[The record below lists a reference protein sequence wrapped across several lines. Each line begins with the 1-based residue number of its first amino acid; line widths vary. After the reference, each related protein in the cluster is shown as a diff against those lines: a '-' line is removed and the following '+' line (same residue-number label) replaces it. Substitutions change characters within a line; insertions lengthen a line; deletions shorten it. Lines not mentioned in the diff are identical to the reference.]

1 MQFIGQYLKKSR
13 EEKHIDIGLVSKNLH
28 ISIDLIK
35 KIESDDFL
43 DLMDMTFLTGHVRAY
58 AKFLDLDADE
68 IIKHFK
74 IQTSFSNNKSF
85 ENLPKS
91 LEYNNFFNFSM
102 SVSCLS
108 IIFISCFVYFL
119 FLKPNDLQ
127 PNYMMTPDL
136 PENLQ
141 FKIEESEMQT
151 AINSNKMA
159 NSLEKQNEPI
169 IPDLHNN
176 TFDNEFSSNES
187 SVIASLQ
194 TQEDS
199 NSFAGQ
205 ITLKF
210 QNSTWIQLR
219 NNKNE
224 IVFSKLMNEKDE
236 YSYLISDNYSLT
248 TGNAGNII
256 VLINKQARGKVGK
269 KGEVIDSLIIHSEFN
284 N

>member
-1 MQFIGQYLKKSR
+1 MQFVGKYLKKSR
-13 EEKHIDIGLVSKNLH
+13 EEKHINIDLVSKNLH

-43 DLMDMTFLTGHVRAY
+43 NYMDISYLTGHVRAY
-58 AKFLDLDADE
+58 AKYLDLDANE

-85 ENLPKS
+85 EELPKP
-91 LEYNNFFNFSM
+91 LEKNNFFNFSIIFSFS
-102 SVSCLS
+102 SV
-108 IIFISCFVYFL
+108 IFISFFVYFL

-127 PNYMMTPDL
+127 PSFTITPDL

-141 FKIEESEMQT
+141 FEIEESEMQT
-151 AINSNKMA
+151 VLDKRKKID
-159 NSLEKQNEPI
+159 SLTKN
-169 IPDLHNN
+169 
-176 TFDNEFSSNES
+176 NEFIISDLENKIKDSESFLNES

-194 TQEDS
+194 STEDL
-199 NSFAGQ
+199 NNFVGQ

-210 QNSTWIQLR
+210 LSSTWIQLR
-219 NNKNE
+219 NNQDQ
-224 IVFSKLMNEKDE
+224 IIFSKLMNKEDE
-236 YSYLISDNYSLT
+236 YLYLISDNYSLT

-256 VLINKQARGKVGK
+256 VLINGQTRGRVGK

>member
-1 MQFIGQYLKKSR
+1 MQFVGEYLKKSR
-13 EEKHIDIGLVSKNLH
+13 EKKHINIDLVSKNLH

-43 DLMDMTFLTGHVRAY
+43 NYMDISYLTGHVRAY
-58 AKFLDLDADE
+58 AKYLDLDANE

-85 ENLPKS
+85 EELPKP
-91 LEYNNFFNFSM
+91 LEKNNFFNFSIIFSFS
-102 SVSCLS
+102 SV
-108 IIFISCFVYFL
+108 IFISFFVYFL

-127 PNYMMTPDL
+127 PSFTMTPDL

-141 FKIEESEMQT
+141 FEIEESEMQT
-151 AINSNKMA
+151 VLDKRIMED
-159 NSLEKQNEPI
+159 SLTKN
-169 IPDLHNN
+169 
-176 TFDNEFSSNES
+176 NEFIISDLENKIKDSESFLNES

-194 TQEDS
+194 STEDL
-199 NSFAGQ
+199 NNFVGQ

-210 QNSTWIQLR
+210 LSSTWIQLR
-219 NNKNE
+219 NNQDQ
-224 IVFSKLMNEKDE
+224 IIFSKLMNKEDE
-236 YSYLISDNYSLT
+236 FSYLILDNYSLT

-256 VLINKQARGKVGK
+256 VLINGQTRGKVGK

>member
-43 DLMDMTFLTGHVRAY
+43 DHMDMTFLTGHVRTY

-74 IQTSFSNNKSF
+74 IQTSFSDNKSF
-85 ENLPKS
+85 ENLPKP
-91 LEYNNFFNFSM
+91 LENNNFFNFSM
-102 SVSCLS
+102 SVSFLS
-108 IIFISCFVYFL
+108 IIFISCFFYFL

-151 AINSNKMA
+151 ALSSNKMA
-159 NSLEKQNEPI
+159 NSLETKYQLI
-169 IPDLHNN
+169 IPDLQNN
-176 TFDNEFSSNES
+176 TFDNELSSNES

-199 NSFAGQ
+199 NNFVGQ
-205 ITLKF
+205 VTLKF

-224 IVFSKLMNEKDE
+224 IIFSELMNEEDE

-256 VLINKQARGKVGK
+256 VLINGQTRGKVGK